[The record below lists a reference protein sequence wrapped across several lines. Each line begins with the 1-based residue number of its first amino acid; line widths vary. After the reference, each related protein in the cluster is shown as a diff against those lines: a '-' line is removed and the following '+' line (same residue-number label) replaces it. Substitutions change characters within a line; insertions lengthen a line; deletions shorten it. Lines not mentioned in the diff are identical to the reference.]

1 MKHVRSTLLLAALTA
16 LFSQQTL
23 AVDEVTPA
31 KKRPPAKEAKRPV
44 ASNPKSA
51 SQQLLDQSGQQVFQV
66 LVAEMALQLGD
77 TNLATKAYSD
87 LSLRTRDPRVL
98 ERTVEIAGYARRF
111 DIALEAAKLW
121 LDVEP
126 DSVRAQQMLTS
137 MLIMSNRM
145 DELAP
150 TLIRMLEM
158 DRAALGANLL
168 GLNRMFARNEDRVAV
183 FNLIEKVCRP
193 FFGVPEA
200 HYAVAIAASSAAM
213 HERAQAEAN
222 RALELRPEWEM
233 AALLQ
238 AQIAARTSTA
248 QAVAYLQAFVER
260 NPMAR
265 DVHLQLAR
273 ALVGEKRYDEARQ
286 HFNQLLQGFPD
297 NPDVVY
303 PVALL
308 ALQQNDLA
316 VAEAQF
322 NRLLTLDIPDKSI
335 AYYYLAQIA
344 EEKGKLDEALGLYAK
359 VESGDQMIQARMRSA
374 QILAGQGKL
383 DEARKLLSE
392 ASTGSEEQS
401 IQFAIAEAAL
411 LRKAKQPQ
419 AAFDLLDAR
428 LENLPDNAELLY
440 ETALLAE
447 RLDQLEIM
455 ERRLRRL
462 IELQPEHGQAYNAL
476 GYSFADRG
484 IRLPEAR
491 ELIDKAL
498 ALMPNDTFIL
508 DSLGWVQY
516 RQGDLAGALAT
527 LERAYGMRDDP
538 EIGAH
543 LGEVLWAIGRKDDA
557 QKLLRA
563 AQKKH
568 PDNEPLADAVKKFAD

>member
-23 AVDEVTPA
+23 AADEVTPA

-51 SQQLLDQSGQQVFQV
+51 SEQLIDQSGQQVFQV

-213 HERAQAEAN
+213 HERAQAEVN

-238 AQIAARTSTA
+238 AQIAARTSAA
-248 QAVAYLQAFVER
+248 QAIAYLQAFVDR

-265 DVHLQLAR
+265 DAHLQLAR

-286 HFNQLLQGFPD
+286 HFNQLLKGFPD

-316 VAEAQF
+316 VAETQF
-322 NRLLTLDIPDKSI
+322 NHLLTLDIPDKSI

-359 VESGDQMIQARMRSA
+359 VESGDQMVQARMRSA

>member
-1 MKHVRSTLLLAALTA
+1 MKYFRSTLLFAALAA
-16 LFSQQTL
+16 LFSQQAL
-23 AVDEVTPA
+23 AADEVTPA

-44 ASNPKSA
+44 TNNPKSA
-51 SQQLLDQSGQQVFQV
+51 SEQLLDQSGQQVFQV
-66 LVAEMALQLGD
+66 LVAEMALQYGD
-77 TNLATKAYSD
+77 TSLATKAYSD

-193 FFGVPEA
+193 FFGVAEA
-200 HYAVAIAASSAAM
+200 HYAVAIAANSAAM

-248 QAVAYLQAFVER
+248 QAITYLQAFVDR

-286 HFNQLLQGFPD
+286 HFNQLLKGFPN

-308 ALQQNDLA
+308 ALQQNDLV
-316 VAEAQF
+316 VAETQF
-322 NRLLTLDIPDKSI
+322 NRLLALDIPDKSI

-359 VESGDQMIQARMRSA
+359 VESGEQMVQARMRSA

-383 DEARKLLSE
+383 DEARELLSE

-428 LENLPDNAELLY
+428 LEQQPDNAELLY

-462 IELQPEHGQAYNAL
+462 IELQPGYAQAYNAL
-476 GYSFADRG
+476 GYSFAERG

-498 ALMPNDTFIL
+498 TLLPNDTFIL
-508 DSLGWVQY
+508 DSLGWVLY
-516 RQGDLAGALAT
+516 RQGDLSGALAT

-543 LGEVLWAIGRKDDA
+543 LGEVLWALGRKDDA

>member
-23 AVDEVTPA
+23 AADEVTPA

-51 SQQLLDQSGQQVFQV
+51 SEQLIDQSGQQVFQV

-316 VAEAQF
+316 VAETQF
-322 NRLLTLDIPDKSI
+322 NHLLTLDIPDKSI

>member
-1 MKHVRSTLLLAALTA
+1 MKHVRSTLLLAVLTV
-16 LFSQQTL
+16 FFGQQ
-23 AVDEVTPA
+23 AFAADDAAPP
-31 KKRPPAKEAKRPV
+31 KKRPVAKEAKRPAV
-44 ASNPKSA
+44 ANPKSA
-51 SQQLLDQSGQQVFQV
+51 SAQLLDQSGQAVFQV
-66 LVAEMALQLGD
+66 LVAEMALQRGD

-98 ERTVEIAGYARRF
+98 ERTVEIAGYARRY

-126 DSVRAQQMLTS
+126 GSVRAQQMLTG
-137 MLIMSNRM
+137 MLILSNRM

-150 TLIRMLEM
+150 TLVRMLEA
-158 DRAALGANLL
+158 DKEGLGANLL
-168 GLNRMFARNEDRVAV
+168 GLNRMFVRTEDRVAV

-193 FFGVPEA
+193 FFGVAEA
-200 HYAVAIAASSAAM
+200 HYAVAQAASSASM
-213 HERAQAEAN
+213 QERALAEAG
-222 RALELRPEWEM
+222 RALELRPDWEM

-238 AQIAARTSTA
+238 AQIAARTSSA
-248 QAVAYLQAFVER
+248 QAVAFLQAFVER

-265 DVHLQLAR
+265 DVKLQLAR

-286 HFNQLLQGFPD
+286 IFNQMLQGFPN

-322 NRLLTLDIPDKSI
+322 KHLLTLSIPDKSL

-344 EEKGKLDEALGLYAK
+344 EEKGKTDEAIDLYAK
-359 VESGDQMIQARMRSA
+359 VESGDQLVQARMRGA
-374 QILAGQGKL
+374 QLLAGQGKL

-392 ASTGSEEQS
+392 ANAVSAEQS
-401 IQFAIAEAAL
+401 LQLAIAEAAL

-419 AAFDLLDAR
+419 AAFDLLDAL
-428 LENLPDNAELLY
+428 LEKQPDNPELLY

-447 RLDQLEIM
+447 RLDQMEIM

-462 IELQPEHGQAYNAL
+462 IELQPENGQAYNAL

-484 IRLPEAR
+484 IQLTEAR
-491 ELIDKAL
+491 ELIEKAL

-508 DSLGWVQY
+508 DSLGWVLY
-516 RQGDLAGALAT
+516 RQGDLPGGLAA

-538 EIGAH
+538 EIAAH
-543 LGEVLWAIGRKDDA
+543 LGEVLWFMNRKDEA

>member
-1 MKHVRSTLLLAALTA
+1 MKYFRSTLLFAALAA
-16 LFSQQTL
+16 LFSQQAL
-23 AVDEVTPA
+23 AADEVTPA

-44 ASNPKSA
+44 TNNPKSA
-51 SQQLLDQSGQQVFQV
+51 SEQLLDQSGQQVFQV
-66 LVAEMALQLGD
+66 LVAEMALQYGD
-77 TNLATKAYSD
+77 TSLATKAYSD

-121 LDVEP
+121 LVVVG

-193 FFGVPEA
+193 FFGVAEA
-200 HYAVAIAASSAAM
+200 HYAVAIAANSAAM

-248 QAVAYLQAFVER
+248 QAITYLQAFVDR

-286 HFNQLLQGFPD
+286 HFNQLLKGFPN

-308 ALQQNDLA
+308 ALQQNDLV
-316 VAEAQF
+316 VAETQF
-322 NRLLTLDIPDKSI
+322 NRLLALDIPDKSI

-359 VESGDQMIQARMRSA
+359 VESGEQMVQARMRSA

-428 LENLPDNAELLY
+428 LEQQPDNAELLY

-462 IELQPEHGQAYNAL
+462 IELQPGYAQAYNAL
-476 GYSFADRG
+476 GYSFAERG

-498 ALMPNDTFIL
+498 TLLPNDTFIL
-508 DSLGWVQY
+508 DSLGWVLY
-516 RQGDLAGALAT
+516 RQGDLSGALAT

-543 LGEVLWAIGRKDDA
+543 LGEVLWALGRKDDA

>member
-23 AVDEVTPA
+23 AADEVTPA

-51 SQQLLDQSGQQVFQV
+51 SEQLIDQSGQQVFQV

-568 PDNEPLADAVKKFAD
+568 PDNEPLAEAVKKFAD

>member
-1 MKHVRSTLLLAALTA
+1 MKYIRSTLLLAVATA
-16 LFSQQTL
+16 LFGQQAL
-23 AVDEVTPA
+23 AADDA
-31 KKRPPAKEAKRPV
+31 AAARKRPVAKEAKRP
-44 ASNPKSA
+44 AIANPKSA
-51 SQQLLDQSGQQVFQV
+51 SEQLIDQEGQAIFQV
-66 LVAEMALQLGD
+66 LVAEMALQRGD
-77 TNLATKAYSD
+77 TGLATKAYSD

-126 DSVRAQQMLTS
+126 NSVRAQQMLTS
-137 MLIMSNRM
+137 MLILSNRM

-150 TLIRMLEM
+150 TLIRMLEA
-158 DRAALGANLL
+158 DKDALGANLL
-168 GLNRMFARNEDRVAV
+168 GLNRMFARNEDRIAV

-200 HYAVAIAASSAAM
+200 HYAVALAANAANM
-213 HERAQAEAN
+213 QERAQAEIN
-222 RALELRPEWEM
+222 RALELRPDWEM

-248 QAVAYLQAFVER
+248 QAVTYLQAFVER
-260 NPMAR
+260 NPMSR
-265 DVHLQLAR
+265 DVKLQLAR
-273 ALVGEKRYDEARQ
+273 ALVGEKRYEEARQ
-286 HFNQLLQGFPD
+286 LFNQMLKGFPD

-316 VAEAQF
+316 VAETQF
-322 NRLLTLDIPDKSI
+322 NHLLTLDIPDKSI

-344 EEKGKLDEALGLYAK
+344 EEKGKTDQALELYAK
-359 VESGDQMIQARMRSA
+359 VVSGEQMIQARVRGA
-374 QILAGQGKL
+374 QILAGQGKFE
-383 DEARKLLSE
+383 EARKLLHE
-392 ASTGSEEQS
+392 ANTGSEEQAN
-401 IQFAIAEAAL
+401 QLAIAEAAL
-411 LRKAKQPQ
+411 LRKANQPQ
-419 AAFDLLDAR
+419 AAFDLLDGQLAKQ
-428 LENLPDNAELLY
+428 PDNPELLY

-447 RLDQLEIM
+447 RLEQLEIM

-462 IELQPEHGQAYNAL
+462 IELQPDSAQAYNAL

-484 IRLPEAR
+484 IRLAEAR

-498 ALMPNDTFIL
+498 AITPNDTFIL
-508 DSLGWVQY
+508 DSLGWVLY
-516 RQGDLAGALAT
+516 RQGDLTGALAA

-538 EIGAH
+538 EIAAH
-543 LGEVLWAIGRKDDA
+543 LGEVLWVVGRKDDA

-568 PDNEPLADAVKKFAD
+568 PDNEPLAEAVKKFAN

>member
-16 LFSQQTL
+16 VFSQQTL
-23 AVDEVTPA
+23 AADEVTPA

-51 SQQLLDQSGQQVFQV
+51 SEQLIDQSGQQVFQV

-213 HERAQAEAN
+213 HERAQAEVN

-238 AQIAARTSTA
+238 AQIAARTSAA
-248 QAVAYLQAFVER
+248 QAIAYLQAFVDR

-265 DVHLQLAR
+265 DAHLQLAR

-286 HFNQLLQGFPD
+286 HFNQLLKGFPD

-316 VAEAQF
+316 VAETQF
-322 NRLLTLDIPDKSI
+322 NHLLTLDIPDKSI

-359 VESGDQMIQARMRSA
+359 VESGDQMVQARMRSA

-383 DEARKLLSE
+383 DDARKLLSE

>member
-1 MKHVRSTLLLAALTA
+1 MKHVRSTLLLAVLTV
-16 LFSQQTL
+16 FFGQQ
-23 AVDEVTPA
+23 AFDADDAAPP
-31 KKRPPAKEAKRPV
+31 KKRPVAKEAKRPAV
-44 ASNPKSA
+44 ANPKSA
-51 SQQLLDQSGQQVFQV
+51 SAQLLDQSGQAVFQV
-66 LVAEMALQLGD
+66 LVAEMALQRGD

-98 ERTVEIAGYARRF
+98 ERTVEIAGYARRY

-126 DSVRAQQMLTS
+126 GSVRAQQMLTG
-137 MLIMSNRM
+137 MLILSNRM

-150 TLIRMLEM
+150 TLVRMLEA
-158 DRAALGANLL
+158 DKEGLGANLL
-168 GLNRMFARNEDRVAV
+168 GLNRMFVRTEDRVAV

-193 FFGVPEA
+193 FFGVAEA
-200 HYAVAIAASSAAM
+200 HYAVAQAASSASM
-213 HERAQAEAN
+213 QERALAEAG
-222 RALELRPEWEM
+222 RALELRPDWEM

-248 QAVAYLQAFVER
+248 QAVAFLQAFVER

-265 DVHLQLAR
+265 DVKLQLAR

-286 HFNQLLQGFPD
+286 IFNQMLQGFPD

-322 NRLLTLDIPDKSI
+322 KHLLTLSIPDKSL

-344 EEKGKLDEALGLYAK
+344 EERGKTDEALDFYAK
-359 VESGDQMIQARMRSA
+359 VESGDQLVQARMRGA
-374 QILAGQGKL
+374 QLLAGQGKL
-383 DEARKLLSE
+383 DKARKLLSE
-392 ASTGSEEQS
+392 ANAVSAEQS
-401 IQFAIAEAAL
+401 LQLAIAEAAL
-411 LRKAKQPQ
+411 LRKANQPQ
-419 AAFDLLDAR
+419 AALDLLDAL
-428 LENLPDNAELLY
+428 LEKQPDNPELLY

-447 RLDQLEIM
+447 RLDQMEIM

-462 IELQPEHGQAYNAL
+462 IELQPENGQAYNAL

-484 IRLPEAR
+484 IQLTEAR
-491 ELIDKAL
+491 ELIEKAQ

-508 DSLGWVQY
+508 DSLGWVLY
-516 RQGDLAGALAT
+516 RQGDLPGGLAA

-538 EIGAH
+538 EIAAH
-543 LGEVLWAIGRKDDA
+543 LGEVLWSMNRKDEA

>member
-16 LFSQQTL
+16 VFSQQTL
-23 AVDEVTPA
+23 AADEVTPA

-51 SQQLLDQSGQQVFQV
+51 SEQLIDQSGQQVFQV

-213 HERAQAEAN
+213 HERAQAEVN

-238 AQIAARTSTA
+238 AQIAARTSAA
-248 QAVAYLQAFVER
+248 QAIAYLQAFVDR

-265 DVHLQLAR
+265 DAHLQLAR

-286 HFNQLLQGFPD
+286 HFNQLLKGFPD

-316 VAEAQF
+316 VAETQF
-322 NRLLTLDIPDKSI
+322 NHLLTLDIPDKSI

-359 VESGDQMIQARMRSA
+359 VESGDQMVQARVRSA

-383 DEARKLLSE
+383 DDARKLLSE
-392 ASTGSEEQS
+392 ASTGSEGQS

-428 LENLPDNAELLY
+428 LETQPDNAELLY

-455 ERRLRRL
+455 ERRLRRV

>member
-1 MKHVRSTLLLAALTA
+1 MKHVRSTLLLAVLTV
-16 LFSQQTL
+16 FFGQQ
-23 AVDEVTPA
+23 AFAADDAAPP
-31 KKRPPAKEAKRPV
+31 KKRPVAKEAKRPAV
-44 ASNPKSA
+44 ANPKSA
-51 SQQLLDQSGQQVFQV
+51 SAQLLDQSGQAVFQV
-66 LVAEMALQLGD
+66 LVAEMALQRGD

-98 ERTVEIAGYARRF
+98 ERTVEIAGYARRY

-126 DSVRAQQMLTS
+126 GSVRAQQMLTG
-137 MLIMSNRM
+137 MLILSNRM

-150 TLIRMLEM
+150 TLVRMLEA
-158 DRAALGANLL
+158 DKEGLGANLL
-168 GLNRMFARNEDRVAV
+168 GLNRMFVRTEDRVAV

-193 FFGVPEA
+193 FFGVAEA
-200 HYAVAIAASSAAM
+200 HYAVAQAASSASM
-213 HERAQAEAN
+213 QERALAEAG
-222 RALELRPEWEM
+222 RALELRPDWEM

-238 AQIAARTSTA
+238 AQIAARTSSA
-248 QAVAYLQAFVER
+248 QAVAFLQAFVER

-265 DVHLQLAR
+265 DVKLQLAR

-286 HFNQLLQGFPD
+286 IFNQMLQGFPD

-322 NRLLTLDIPDKSI
+322 KHLLTLSIPDKSL

-344 EEKGKLDEALGLYAK
+344 EEKGKTDEAIDLYAK
-359 VESGDQMIQARMRSA
+359 VESGDQLVQARMRGT
-374 QILAGQGKL
+374 QLLAGQGKL

-392 ASTGSEEQS
+392 ANAVSAEQS
-401 IQFAIAEAAL
+401 LQLAIAEAAL

-419 AAFDLLDAR
+419 AAFDLLDAL
-428 LENLPDNAELLY
+428 LEKQPDNPELLY

-447 RLDQLEIM
+447 RLDQMEIM

-462 IELQPEHGQAYNAL
+462 IELQPENGQAYNAL

-484 IRLPEAR
+484 IQLTEAR
-491 ELIDKAL
+491 ELIEKAQ

-508 DSLGWVQY
+508 DSLGWVLY
-516 RQGDLAGALAT
+516 RQGDLPGGLAA

-538 EIGAH
+538 EIAAH
-543 LGEVLWAIGRKDDA
+543 LGEVLWSMNRKDEA

>member
-1 MKHVRSTLLLAALTA
+1 MKHIRSTLLLAVLTA
-16 LFSQQTL
+16 FFSQQAFAADD
-23 AVDEVTPA
+23 AVPA
-31 KKRPPAKEAKRPV
+31 KKRPVAKEAKRPAV
-44 ASNPKSA
+44 ANPKSA
-51 SQQLLDQSGQQVFQV
+51 SEQLLDQTGQAVFQV
-66 LVAEMALQLGD
+66 LVAEMALQRGD

-98 ERTVEIAGYARRF
+98 ERTVEIAGYARRY

-126 DSVRAQQMLTS
+126 GSVRAQQMLTG
-137 MLIMSNRM
+137 MLILSNRM

-150 TLIRMLEM
+150 TLVRMLEA
-158 DRAALGANLL
+158 DKEGLGANLL

-193 FFGVPEA
+193 FFGVAEA
-200 HYAVAIAASSAAM
+200 HYAVAQAASSASM
-213 HERAQAEAN
+213 QERGLAEVS
-222 RALELRPEWEM
+222 RALELRPDWEM

-238 AQIAARTSTA
+238 AQIAARTSTT

-265 DVHLQLAR
+265 DVKLQLAR
-273 ALVGEKRYDEARQ
+273 ALVGEKRYEEARQ
-286 HFNQLLQGFPD
+286 LFNQLLQGFPD

-322 NRLLTLDIPDKSI
+322 KHLLTLSIPDKSI
-335 AYYYLAQIA
+335 VYYYLAQIA
-344 EEKGKLDEALGLYAK
+344 EEKRNADEAIEFYAK
-359 VESGDQMIQARMRSA
+359 VESGEQMVQARVRSA

-383 DEARKLLSE
+383 EQARKLLSDTNTDSAEQAVQLAVAE
-392 ASTGSEEQS
+392 AS
-401 IQFAIAEAAL
+401 L

-419 AAFDLLDAR
+419 AAFDLLDAL
-428 LENLPDNAELLY
+428 LEKQPDNPELLY

-447 RLDQLEIM
+447 RLNQMEIM

-462 IELQPEHGQAYNAL
+462 IELQPENAQAHNAL
-476 GYSFADRG
+476 GYSLADRG
-484 IRLPEAR
+484 IRLTEAR
-491 ELIDKAL
+491 ELIEKAL
-498 ALMPNDTFIL
+498 ALLPNDTFIL
-508 DSLGWVQY
+508 DSLGWVLY
-516 RQGDLAGALAT
+516 RQGDLSGGLAA
-527 LERAYGMRDDP
+527 LERAYAMRDDP
-538 EIGAH
+538 EIAAH
-543 LGEVLWAIGRKDDA
+543 LGEVLWSIDRKDDA
-557 QKLLRA
+557 RKLLRA

-568 PDNEPLADAVKKFAD
+568 PDNEPLADAVKKYAD

>member
-16 LFSQQTL
+16 VFSQQTL
-23 AVDEVTPA
+23 AADEVTPA

-51 SQQLLDQSGQQVFQV
+51 SEQLIDQSGQQVFQV

-213 HERAQAEAN
+213 HERAQAEVN

-238 AQIAARTSTA
+238 AQIAARTSAA
-248 QAVAYLQAFVER
+248 QAIAYLQAFVDR

-265 DVHLQLAR
+265 DAHLQLAR

-286 HFNQLLQGFPD
+286 HFNQLLKGFPD

-316 VAEAQF
+316 VAETQF
-322 NRLLTLDIPDKSI
+322 NHLLTLDIPDKSI

-359 VESGDQMIQARMRSA
+359 VGSGDQMVQARMRSA

>member
-1 MKHVRSTLLLAALTA
+1 MKHVRSTLLLAVLTV
-16 LFSQQTL
+16 FFGQQ
-23 AVDEVTPA
+23 AFAADDAAPP
-31 KKRPPAKEAKRPV
+31 KKRPVAKEAKRPTV
-44 ASNPKSA
+44 ANPKSA
-51 SQQLLDQSGQQVFQV
+51 SAQLLDQSGQAVFQV
-66 LVAEMALQLGD
+66 LVAEMALQRGD

-98 ERTVEIAGYARRF
+98 ERTVEIAGYARRY

-126 DSVRAQQMLTS
+126 GSVRAQQMLTG
-137 MLIMSNRM
+137 MLILSNRM

-150 TLIRMLEM
+150 TLVRMLEA
-158 DRAALGANLL
+158 DKEGLGANLL
-168 GLNRMFARNEDRVAV
+168 GLNRMFVRTEDRVAV

-193 FFGVPEA
+193 FFGVAEA
-200 HYAVAIAASSAAM
+200 HYAVAQAASSASM
-213 HERAQAEAN
+213 QERALAEAG
-222 RALELRPEWEM
+222 RALELRPDWEM

-248 QAVAYLQAFVER
+248 QAVAFLQAFVER

-265 DVHLQLAR
+265 DVKLQLAR

-286 HFNQLLQGFPD
+286 IFNQMLQGFPD

-322 NRLLTLDIPDKSI
+322 KHLLTLSIPDKSL

-344 EEKGKLDEALGLYAK
+344 EENGKTDEALDFYAK
-359 VESGDQMIQARMRSA
+359 VESGDQLVQARMRGA
-374 QILAGQGKL
+374 QLLAGQGKL

-392 ASTGSEEQS
+392 ANAVSAEQS
-401 IQFAIAEAAL
+401 LQLAIAEAAL
-411 LRKAKQPQ
+411 LRKANQPQ
-419 AAFDLLDAR
+419 AAFDLLDAL
-428 LENLPDNAELLY
+428 LEKQPDNPELLY

-447 RLDQLEIM
+447 RLDQMEIM

-462 IELQPEHGQAYNAL
+462 IELQPENGQAYNAL

-484 IRLPEAR
+484 IQLTEAR
-491 ELIDKAL
+491 ELIEKAL

-508 DSLGWVQY
+508 DSLGWVLY
-516 RQGDLAGALAT
+516 RQGDLPGGLAA

-538 EIGAH
+538 EIAAH
-543 LGEVLWAIGRKDDA
+543 LGEVLWSMNRKDEA

>member
-1 MKHVRSTLLLAALTA
+1 MKHFRSTLLLAALTA
-16 LFSQQTL
+16 LFSQQVL
-23 AVDEVTPA
+23 AADDAVPA
-31 KKRPPAKEAKRPV
+31 RKRPAAKEAKRPV

-51 SQQLLDQSGQQVFQV
+51 SEQLIDQSGQQVFQV
-66 LVAEMALQLGD
+66 LVAEMALQRGD
-77 TNLATKAYSD
+77 TSLATKAYSD

-126 DSVRAQQMLTS
+126 GSVRAQQMLTS
-137 MLIMSNRM
+137 MLILSNRM

-158 DRAALGANLL
+158 DKTALGANLL

-183 FNLIEKVCRP
+183 FNLVEKVCRP
-193 FFGVPEA
+193 FSDVAEA
-200 HYAVAIAASSAAM
+200 HYALAVAANSAAM

-222 RALELRPEWEM
+222 RALELRPDWEM

-238 AQIAARTSTA
+238 AQFAARTSTA
-248 QAVAYLQAFVER
+248 QAVAYLQAFAER

-265 DVHLQLAR
+265 DVRLQLAR

-286 HFNQLLQGFPD
+286 LFNQLLQGFPD

-344 EEKGKLDEALGLYAK
+344 EEKGKLDQALELYAK
-359 VESGDQMIQARMRSA
+359 VERGDQLVQARTRSA
-374 QILAGQGKL
+374 HILAGQGKL
-383 DEARKLLSE
+383 DEARKILHE
-392 ASTGSEEQS
+392 NIDSEEQS
-401 IQFAIAEAAL
+401 IQLTIAEAAL
-411 LRKAKQPQ
+411 LRKVKQPQ
-419 AAFDLLDAR
+419 AAFDLLDAL
-428 LENLPDNAELLY
+428 LEKQPDSTELLY

-447 RLDQLEIM
+447 RIDRLEIM

-462 IELQPEHGQAYNAL
+462 IELQPDYAQAYNAL
-476 GYSFADRG
+476 GYSFAERG

-498 ALMPNDTFIL
+498 TLLPNDTFIL

-516 RQGDLAGALAT
+516 RQGDLPGALAT

-538 EIGAH
+538 EISAH

>member
-23 AVDEVTPA
+23 AADEVTPA

-51 SQQLLDQSGQQVFQV
+51 SEQLIDQSGQQVFQV

-286 HFNQLLQGFPD
+286 HFNQLLKGFPD

-316 VAEAQF
+316 VAETQF
-322 NRLLTLDIPDKSI
+322 NHLLTLDIPDKSI

>member
-23 AVDEVTPA
+23 AADEVTPA

-51 SQQLLDQSGQQVFQV
+51 SEQLIDQSGQQVFQV

-213 HERAQAEAN
+213 HERAQAEVN

-238 AQIAARTSTA
+238 AQIAARTSAA
-248 QAVAYLQAFVER
+248 QAIAYLQAFVDR

-265 DVHLQLAR
+265 DAHLQLAR

-286 HFNQLLQGFPD
+286 HFNQLLKGFPD

-316 VAEAQF
+316 VAETQF
-322 NRLLTLDIPDKSI
+322 NHLLTLDIPDKSI

-359 VESGDQMIQARMRSA
+359 VESGDQMVQARMRSA

-428 LENLPDNAELLY
+428 LETQPDNAELLY

-455 ERRLRRL
+455 ERRLRRV

>member
-1 MKHVRSTLLLAALTA
+1 MKHVRSTLLLAVLTA
-16 LFSQQTL
+16 FFSQQLL
-23 AVDEVTPA
+23 AADGVAPSR
-31 KKRPPAKEAKRPV
+31 KKPVAKEARRPAV
-44 ASNPKSA
+44 ANPKSA
-51 SQQLLDQSGQQVFQV
+51 SEQLIDREGQAVFQV
-66 LVAEMALQLGD
+66 LVAELALQRGD
-77 TNLATKAYSD
+77 TDLATKAYSD

-137 MLIMSNRM
+137 MLILSNRM

-150 TLIRMLEM
+150 SLIRMLET
-158 DRAALGANLL
+158 DKEALGANLL

-200 HYAVAIAASSAAM
+200 HYAVALAASSAAM
-213 HERAQAEAN
+213 QERAQAEAN

-248 QAVAYLQAFVER
+248 QAIAYLQAFVER
-260 NPMAR
+260 NPMSR
-265 DVHLQLAR
+265 DVKLQLAR

-286 HFNQLLQGFPD
+286 LFNQLLQGFPD

-316 VAEAQF
+316 VAETQF
-322 NRLLTLDIPDKSI
+322 NHLLTLNIPDKSI

-344 EEKGKLDEALGLYAK
+344 EEKGKPDQALELYAK
-359 VESGDQMIQARMRSA
+359 VGSGDQMIQARVRGA

-392 ASTGSEEQS
+392 ASTGSDEQAT
-401 IQFAIAEAAL
+401 QLAIAEAAL

-419 AAFDLLDAR
+419 AAFDLLDAL
-428 LENLPDNAELLY
+428 LEKQPDNTDLLY

-447 RLDQLEIM
+447 RLDRLEIM

-462 IELQPEHGQAYNAL
+462 IELQPEHAQAYNAL

-498 ALMPNDTFIL
+498 TLTPNDTFIL
-508 DSLGWVQY
+508 DSLGWVLY
-516 RQGDLAGALAT
+516 RQGDLPGALAA
-527 LERAYGMRDDP
+527 LERAHGMRDDP
-538 EIGAH
+538 EIAAH
-543 LGEVLWAIGRKDDA
+543 LGEVLWTAGRKDDA

-563 AQKKH
+563 AQKKY
-568 PDNEPLADAVKKFAD
+568 PDNEPLADAVKKFAN

>member
-16 LFSQQTL
+16 VFSQQTL
-23 AVDEVTPA
+23 AADEVTPA
-31 KKRPPAKEAKRPV
+31 KKRPPAKEARRPV

-51 SQQLLDQSGQQVFQV
+51 SEQLIDQSGQQVFQV

-213 HERAQAEAN
+213 HERAQAEVN

-238 AQIAARTSTA
+238 AQIAARTSAA
-248 QAVAYLQAFVER
+248 QAIAYLQAFVDR

-265 DVHLQLAR
+265 DAHLQLAR

-286 HFNQLLQGFPD
+286 HFNQLLKGFPD

-316 VAEAQF
+316 VAETQF
-322 NRLLTLDIPDKSI
+322 NHLLTLDIPDKSI

-383 DEARKLLSE
+383 DDARKLLSE
-392 ASTGSEEQS
+392 ASTGSEGQS

-428 LENLPDNAELLY
+428 LETQPDNAELLY

>member
-1 MKHVRSTLLLAALTA
+1 MKYFRSTFLFAALAA
-16 LFSQQTL
+16 LFSQQAL
-23 AVDEVTPA
+23 AADEVTPA

-44 ASNPKSA
+44 TNNPKSA
-51 SQQLLDQSGQQVFQV
+51 SEQLLDQSGQQVFQV
-66 LVAEMALQLGD
+66 LVAEMALQYGD
-77 TNLATKAYSD
+77 TSLATKAYSD

-158 DRAALGANLL
+158 DRAALGVNLL

-193 FFGVPEA
+193 FFGVAEA
-200 HYAVAIAASSAAM
+200 HYAVAIAANSAAM

-248 QAVAYLQAFVER
+248 QAITYLQAFVDR

-286 HFNQLLQGFPD
+286 HFNQLLKGFPN

-308 ALQQNDLA
+308 ALQQNDLV
-316 VAEAQF
+316 VAETQF
-322 NRLLTLDIPDKSI
+322 NRLLALDIPDKSI

-359 VESGDQMIQARMRSA
+359 VESGEQMVQARMRSA

-428 LENLPDNAELLY
+428 LEQQPDNAELLY

-543 LGEVLWAIGRKDDA
+543 LGEVLWALGRKDDA

>member
-1 MKHVRSTLLLAALTA
+1 MKYFRSTFLFAALAA
-16 LFSQQTL
+16 LFSQQAL
-23 AVDEVTPA
+23 AADEVTPA

-51 SQQLLDQSGQQVFQV
+51 SEQLIDQSGQQVFQV

-158 DRAALGANLL
+158 DRAALGVNLL

-193 FFGVPEA
+193 FFGVAEA
-200 HYAVAIAASSAAM
+200 HYAVAIAANSAAM

-248 QAVAYLQAFVER
+248 QAITYLQAFVDR

-286 HFNQLLQGFPD
+286 HFNQLLKGFPN

-308 ALQQNDLA
+308 ALQQNDLV
-316 VAEAQF
+316 VAETQF
-322 NRLLTLDIPDKSI
+322 NRLLALDIPDKSI

-359 VESGDQMIQARMRSA
+359 VESGEQMVQARMRSA

-428 LENLPDNAELLY
+428 LEQQPDNAELLY

-462 IELQPEHGQAYNAL
+462 IELQPGYAQAYNAL
-476 GYSFADRG
+476 GYSFAERG

-498 ALMPNDTFIL
+498 TLLPNDTFIL
-508 DSLGWVQY
+508 DSLGWVLY
-516 RQGDLAGALAT
+516 RQGDLSGALAT

-543 LGEVLWAIGRKDDA
+543 LGEVLWALGRKDDA

>member
-23 AVDEVTPA
+23 AADEVTPA

-51 SQQLLDQSGQQVFQV
+51 SEQLIDQSGQQVFQV

-286 HFNQLLQGFPD
+286 HFNQLLKGFPD

-316 VAEAQF
+316 VAETQF

>member
-1 MKHVRSTLLLAALTA
+1 MKYFRSTFLFAALAA
-16 LFSQQTL
+16 LFSQQAL
-23 AVDEVTPA
+23 AADEVTPA

-44 ASNPKSA
+44 TNNPKSA
-51 SQQLLDQSGQQVFQV
+51 SEQLLDQSGQQVFQV
-66 LVAEMALQLGD
+66 LVAEMALQYGD
-77 TNLATKAYSD
+77 TSLATKAYSD

-193 FFGVPEA
+193 FFGVAEA
-200 HYAVAIAASSAAM
+200 HYAVAIAANSAAM

-248 QAVAYLQAFVER
+248 QAITYLQAFVDR

-286 HFNQLLQGFPD
+286 HFNQLLKGFPN

-308 ALQQNDLA
+308 ALQQNDLV
-316 VAEAQF
+316 VAETQF
-322 NRLLTLDIPDKSI
+322 NRLLALDIPDKSI

-359 VESGDQMIQARMRSA
+359 VESGDQMVQARMRSA

-428 LENLPDNAELLY
+428 LEQQPDNAELLY

-462 IELQPEHGQAYNAL
+462 IELQPGYAQAYNAL
-476 GYSFADRG
+476 GYSFAERG

-498 ALMPNDTFIL
+498 TLLPNDTFIL
-508 DSLGWVQY
+508 DSLGWVLY
-516 RQGDLAGALAT
+516 RQGDLSGALAT

-543 LGEVLWAIGRKDDA
+543 LGEVLWALGRKDDA

>member
-1 MKHVRSTLLLAALTA
+1 MKYFRSTLLFAALAA
-16 LFSQQTL
+16 LFSQQAL
-23 AVDEVTPA
+23 AADEVTPA

-44 ASNPKSA
+44 TNNPKSA
-51 SQQLLDQSGQQVFQV
+51 SEQLLDQSGQQVFQV
-66 LVAEMALQLGD
+66 LVAEMALQYGD
-77 TNLATKAYSD
+77 TSLATKAYSD

-158 DRAALGANLL
+158 DRAALGVNLL

-193 FFGVPEA
+193 FFGVAEA
-200 HYAVAIAASSAAM
+200 HYAVAIAANSAAM

-248 QAVAYLQAFVER
+248 QAITYLQAFVDR

-286 HFNQLLQGFPD
+286 HFNQLLKGFPN

-308 ALQQNDLA
+308 ALQQNDLV
-316 VAEAQF
+316 VAETQF
-322 NRLLTLDIPDKSI
+322 NRLLALDIPDKSI

-359 VESGDQMIQARMRSA
+359 VESGEQMVQARMRSA

-428 LENLPDNAELLY
+428 LEQQPDNAELLY

-462 IELQPEHGQAYNAL
+462 IELQPGYAQAYNAL
-476 GYSFADRG
+476 GYSFAERG

-498 ALMPNDTFIL
+498 TLLPNDTFIL
-508 DSLGWVQY
+508 DSLGWVLY
-516 RQGDLAGALAT
+516 RQGDLSGALAT

-543 LGEVLWAIGRKDDA
+543 LGEVLWALGRKDDA

>member
-1 MKHVRSTLLLAALTA
+1 MKYFRSTLLFAALAA
-16 LFSQQTL
+16 LFSQQAL
-23 AVDEVTPA
+23 AADEVTPA

-44 ASNPKSA
+44 TNNPKSA
-51 SQQLLDQSGQQVFQV
+51 SEQLLDQSGQQVFQV
-66 LVAEMALQLGD
+66 LVAEMALQYGD
-77 TNLATKAYSD
+77 TSLATKAYSD

-193 FFGVPEA
+193 FFGVAEA
-200 HYAVAIAASSAAM
+200 HYAVAIAANSAAM

-248 QAVAYLQAFVER
+248 QAITYLQAFVDR

-286 HFNQLLQGFPD
+286 HFNQLLKGFPN

-308 ALQQNDLA
+308 ALQQNDLV
-316 VAEAQF
+316 VAETQF
-322 NRLLTLDIPDKSI
+322 NRLLALDIPDKSI

-359 VESGDQMIQARMRSA
+359 VESGEQMVQARMRSA

-428 LENLPDNAELLY
+428 LEQQPDNAELLY

-462 IELQPEHGQAYNAL
+462 IELQPGYAQAYNAL
-476 GYSFADRG
+476 GYSFAERG

-498 ALMPNDTFIL
+498 TLLPNDTFIL
-508 DSLGWVQY
+508 DSLGWVLY
-516 RQGDLAGALAT
+516 RQGDLSGALAT

-543 LGEVLWAIGRKDDA
+543 LGEVLWALGRKDDA

>member
-1 MKHVRSTLLLAALTA
+1 MKHIRSTLLLAVLTTF
-16 LFSQQTL
+16 FSQQAT
-23 AVDEVTPA
+23 AADNA
-31 KKRPPAKEAKRPV
+31 APPKKRPV
-44 ASNPKSA
+44 AKEVKRPAVADPKSA
-51 SQQLLDQSGQQVFQV
+51 SAQLLDQTGQAVFQV
-66 LVAEMALQLGD
+66 LVAEMALQRGD

-98 ERTVEIAGYARRF
+98 ERTVEIAGYARRY

-126 DSVRAQQMLTS
+126 GSVRAQQMLTG
-137 MLIMSNRM
+137 MLILSNRM

-150 TLIRMLEM
+150 TLVRMLEA
-158 DRAALGANLL
+158 DKEGLGANLL
-168 GLNRMFARNEDRVAV
+168 GLNRMFVRNEDRVAV

-193 FFGVPEA
+193 FFGVAEA
-200 HYAVAIAASSAAM
+200 HYAVAQAASSASM
-213 HERAQAEAN
+213 QERALAEAG
-222 RALELRPEWEM
+222 RALELRPDWEM

-248 QAVAYLQAFVER
+248 QAIAYLQAFVER

-265 DVHLQLAR
+265 DVKLQLAR

-286 HFNQLLQGFPD
+286 LFNQLLQGFPD

-322 NRLLTLDIPDKSI
+322 KHLLTLSIPDKSI

-344 EEKGKLDEALGLYAK
+344 EEKGKTDEALDLYSK
-359 VESGDQMIQARMRSA
+359 VVSGEQLVLARMRSA

-392 ASTGSEEQS
+392 AKVDSVEQS
-401 IQFAIAEAAL
+401 LQLAVAEASL

-419 AAFDLLDAR
+419 AAFDLLDAL
-428 LENLPDNAELLY
+428 LEKQPDNPELLY

-447 RLDQLEIM
+447 RLDQMEIM

-462 IELQPEHGQAYNAL
+462 IELQPDNAQAHNAL

-484 IRLPEAR
+484 IRLTEAR
-491 ELIDKAL
+491 ELIEKAL
-498 ALMPNDTFIL
+498 TLLPNDTFIL
-508 DSLGWVQY
+508 DSLGWVLY
-516 RQGDLAGALAT
+516 RQGDLPGGLAA
-527 LERAYGMRDDP
+527 LERAYATRDDP
-538 EIGAH
+538 EIAAH
-543 LGEVLWAIGRKDDA
+543 LGEVLWSMERKDEA
-557 QKLLRA
+557 RKLLRA

>member
-23 AVDEVTPA
+23 AADEVTPA

-51 SQQLLDQSGQQVFQV
+51 SEQLIDQSGQQVFQV

-213 HERAQAEAN
+213 HERAQAEVN

-238 AQIAARTSTA
+238 AQIAARTSAA
-248 QAVAYLQAFVER
+248 QAIAYLQAFVDR

-265 DVHLQLAR
+265 DAHLQLAR

-286 HFNQLLQGFPD
+286 HFNQLLKGFPD

-316 VAEAQF
+316 VAETQF
-322 NRLLTLDIPDKSI
+322 NHLLTLDIPDKSI

-359 VESGDQMIQARMRSA
+359 VESGDQMVQARMRSA

-428 LENLPDNAELLY
+428 LETQPDNAELLY

>member
-1 MKHVRSTLLLAALTA
+1 MKHVRSTLLLAVLTV
-16 LFSQQTL
+16 FFGQQ
-23 AVDEVTPA
+23 AFAADDAAPP
-31 KKRPPAKEAKRPV
+31 KKRPVAKEAKRPAV
-44 ASNPKSA
+44 ANPKSA
-51 SQQLLDQSGQQVFQV
+51 SAQLLDQSGQAVFQV
-66 LVAEMALQLGD
+66 LVAEMALQRGD

-98 ERTVEIAGYARRF
+98 ERTVEIAGYARRY

-126 DSVRAQQMLTS
+126 GSVRAQQMLTG
-137 MLIMSNRM
+137 MLILSNRM

-150 TLIRMLEM
+150 TLVRMLEA
-158 DRAALGANLL
+158 DKEGLGANLL
-168 GLNRMFARNEDRVAV
+168 GLNRMFVRTEDRVAV

-193 FFGVPEA
+193 FFGVAEA
-200 HYAVAIAASSAAM
+200 HYAVAQAASSASM
-213 HERAQAEAN
+213 QERALAEAG
-222 RALELRPEWEM
+222 RALELRPDWEM

-238 AQIAARTSTA
+238 AQIAARTSSA
-248 QAVAYLQAFVER
+248 QAVTFLQAFVER

-265 DVHLQLAR
+265 DVKLQLAR

-286 HFNQLLQGFPD
+286 IFNQMLQGFPD

-322 NRLLTLDIPDKSI
+322 KHLLTLSIPDKSL

-344 EEKGKLDEALGLYAK
+344 EEKGKTDEAIDLYAK
-359 VESGDQMIQARMRSA
+359 VESGDQLVQARMRGA
-374 QILAGQGKL
+374 QLLAGQGKL

-392 ASTGSEEQS
+392 ANAVSAEQS
-401 IQFAIAEAAL
+401 LQLAIAEAAL

-419 AAFDLLDAR
+419 AAFDLLDAL
-428 LENLPDNAELLY
+428 LEKQPDNPELLY

-447 RLDQLEIM
+447 RLDQMEIM

-462 IELQPEHGQAYNAL
+462 IELQPENGQAYNAL

-484 IRLPEAR
+484 IQLTEAR
-491 ELIDKAL
+491 ELIEKAL

-508 DSLGWVQY
+508 DSLGWVLY
-516 RQGDLAGALAT
+516 RQGDLPGGLAA

-538 EIGAH
+538 EIAAH
-543 LGEVLWAIGRKDDA
+543 LGEVLWSMNRKDEA

>member
-1 MKHVRSTLLLAALTA
+1 MKYFRSTFLFAALAA
-16 LFSQQTL
+16 LFSQQAL
-23 AVDEVTPA
+23 AADEVTPA

-44 ASNPKSA
+44 TNNPKSA
-51 SQQLLDQSGQQVFQV
+51 SEQLLDQSGQQVFQV
-66 LVAEMALQLGD
+66 LVAEMALQYGD
-77 TNLATKAYSD
+77 TSLATKAYSD

-158 DRAALGANLL
+158 DRAALGVNLL

-193 FFGVPEA
+193 FFGVAEA
-200 HYAVAIAASSAAM
+200 HYAVAIAANSAAM

-248 QAVAYLQAFVER
+248 QAITYLQAFVDR

-286 HFNQLLQGFPD
+286 HFNQLLKGFPN

-308 ALQQNDLA
+308 ALQQNDLV
-316 VAEAQF
+316 VAETQF
-322 NRLLTLDIPDKSI
+322 NRLLALDIPDKSI

-359 VESGDQMIQARMRSA
+359 VESGDQMVQARMRSA

-428 LENLPDNAELLY
+428 LEQQPDNAELLY

-455 ERRLRRL
+455 ERRLRRM
-462 IELQPEHGQAYNAL
+462 IELQPGYAQAYNAL
-476 GYSFADRG
+476 GYSFSPGG
-484 IRLPEAR
+484 IRLPEAP
-491 ELIDKAL
+491 ELVGKGL
-498 ALMPNDTFIL
+498 TLLPNDTFIL
-508 DSLGWVQY
+508 DSLGWVLY
-516 RQGDLAGALAT
+516 RQGDLSGALAT

-543 LGEVLWAIGRKDDA
+543 LGEVLWALGRKDDA

>member
-23 AVDEVTPA
+23 AADEVTPA

-51 SQQLLDQSGQQVFQV
+51 SEQLIDQSGQQVFQV

-213 HERAQAEAN
+213 HERAQAEVS

-238 AQIAARTSTA
+238 AQIAARTSAA
-248 QAVAYLQAFVER
+248 QAIAYLQAFVDR

-265 DVHLQLAR
+265 DAHLQLAR

-286 HFNQLLQGFPD
+286 HFNQLLKGFPD

-316 VAEAQF
+316 VAETQF
-322 NRLLTLDIPDKSI
+322 NHLLTLDIPDKSI

-359 VESGDQMIQARMRSA
+359 VGSGDQMVQARMRSA

-428 LENLPDNAELLY
+428 LETQPDNAELLY

-455 ERRLRRL
+455 ERRLRRV

>member
-1 MKHVRSTLLLAALTA
+1 
-16 LFSQQTL
+16 
-23 AVDEVTPA
+23 
-31 KKRPPAKEAKRPV
+31 
-44 ASNPKSA
+44 
-51 SQQLLDQSGQQVFQV
+51 
-66 LVAEMALQLGD
+66 
-77 TNLATKAYSD
+77 
-87 LSLRTRDPRVL
+87 
-98 ERTVEIAGYARRF
+98 
-111 DIALEAAKLW
+111 
-121 LDVEP
+121 
-126 DSVRAQQMLTS
+126 
-137 MLIMSNRM
+137 
-145 DELAP
+145 
-150 TLIRMLEM
+150 MLEM
-158 DRAALGANLL
+158 DRAALGVNLL

-193 FFGVPEA
+193 FFGVAEA
-200 HYAVAIAASSAAM
+200 HYAVAIAANSAAM

-248 QAVAYLQAFVER
+248 QAITYLQAFVDR

-286 HFNQLLQGFPD
+286 HFNQLLKGFPN

-308 ALQQNDLA
+308 ALQQNDLV
-316 VAEAQF
+316 VAETQF

-428 LENLPDNAELLY
+428 LEQQPDNAELLY

-462 IELQPEHGQAYNAL
+462 IELQPGYAQAYNAL
-476 GYSFADRG
+476 GYSFAERG

-498 ALMPNDTFIL
+498 TLLPNDTFIL
-508 DSLGWVQY
+508 DSLGWVLY
-516 RQGDLAGALAT
+516 RQGDLSGALAT

-543 LGEVLWAIGRKDDA
+543 LGEVLWALGRKDDA

>member
-1 MKHVRSTLLLAALTA
+1 MKHIRSTLLLAVLTTF
-16 LFSQQTL
+16 FSQQAL
-23 AVDEVTPA
+23 AADNA
-31 KKRPPAKEAKRPV
+31 APPKKRPV
-44 ASNPKSA
+44 AKEVKRPAVADPKSA
-51 SQQLLDQSGQQVFQV
+51 SAQLLDQTGQAVFQV
-66 LVAEMALQLGD
+66 LVAEMALQRGD

-98 ERTVEIAGYARRF
+98 ERTVEIAGYARRY

-126 DSVRAQQMLTS
+126 GSVRAQQMLTG
-137 MLIMSNRM
+137 MLILSNRM

-150 TLIRMLEM
+150 TLVRMLEA
-158 DRAALGANLL
+158 DKEGLGANLL
-168 GLNRMFARNEDRVAV
+168 GLNRMFVRNEDRVAV

-193 FFGVPEA
+193 FFGVAEA
-200 HYAVAIAASSAAM
+200 HYAVAQAASSASM
-213 HERAQAEAN
+213 QERALAEAG
-222 RALELRPEWEM
+222 RALELRPDWEM

-248 QAVAYLQAFVER
+248 QAIAYLQAFVER

-265 DVHLQLAR
+265 DVKLQLAR

-286 HFNQLLQGFPD
+286 LFNQLLQGFPD

-322 NRLLTLDIPDKSI
+322 KHLLTLSIPDKSI

-344 EEKGKLDEALGLYAK
+344 EEKGKTDEALDLYSK
-359 VESGDQMIQARMRSA
+359 VVSGEQLVLARMRSA
-374 QILAGQGKL
+374 QMLAGQGKL

-392 ASTGSEEQS
+392 AKVDSAEQS
-401 IQFAIAEAAL
+401 IQLAVAEASL

-419 AAFDLLDAR
+419 AAFDLLDAL
-428 LENLPDNAELLY
+428 LEKQPDNPELLY

-447 RLDQLEIM
+447 RLDQMEIM

-462 IELQPEHGQAYNAL
+462 IELQPDNAQAHNAL

-484 IRLPEAR
+484 IRLTEAR
-491 ELIDKAL
+491 ELIEKAL
-498 ALMPNDTFIL
+498 TLLPNDTFIL
-508 DSLGWVQY
+508 DSLGWVLY
-516 RQGDLAGALAT
+516 RQGDLPGGLAA
-527 LERAYGMRDDP
+527 LERAYATRDDP
-538 EIGAH
+538 EIAAH
-543 LGEVLWAIGRKDDA
+543 LGEVLWSMERKDEA
-557 QKLLRA
+557 RKLLRA

>member
-1 MKHVRSTLLLAALTA
+1 MKHVRSTLLLAVLTV
-16 LFSQQTL
+16 FFGQQ
-23 AVDEVTPA
+23 AFAADDAAPP
-31 KKRPPAKEAKRPV
+31 KKRPVAKEAKRPTV
-44 ASNPKSA
+44 ANPKSA
-51 SQQLLDQSGQQVFQV
+51 SAQLLDQSGQAVFQV
-66 LVAEMALQLGD
+66 LVAEMALQRGD

-98 ERTVEIAGYARRF
+98 ERTVEIAGYARRY

-126 DSVRAQQMLTS
+126 GSVRAQQMLTG
-137 MLIMSNRM
+137 MLILSNRM

-150 TLIRMLEM
+150 TLVRMLEA
-158 DRAALGANLL
+158 DKEGLGANLL
-168 GLNRMFARNEDRVAV
+168 GLNRMFVRTEDRVAV

-193 FFGVPEA
+193 FFGVAEA
-200 HYAVAIAASSAAM
+200 HYAVAQAASSASM
-213 HERAQAEAN
+213 QERALAEAG
-222 RALELRPEWEM
+222 RALELRPDWEM

-248 QAVAYLQAFVER
+248 QAVAFLQAFVER

-265 DVHLQLAR
+265 DVKLQLAR

-286 HFNQLLQGFPD
+286 IFNQMLQGFPD

-322 NRLLTLDIPDKSI
+322 KHLLTLSIPDKSL

-344 EEKGKLDEALGLYAK
+344 EERGKTDEALDFYAK
-359 VESGDQMIQARMRSA
+359 VESGDQLVQARMRGA
-374 QILAGQGKL
+374 QLLAGQGKL

-392 ASTGSEEQS
+392 ANAVSAEQS
-401 IQFAIAEAAL
+401 LQLAIAEAAL

-428 LENLPDNAELLY
+428 LEKQPDNPELLY

-447 RLDQLEIM
+447 RLDQMEIM

-462 IELQPEHGQAYNAL
+462 IELQPENGQAYNAL

-484 IRLPEAR
+484 IQLTEAR
-491 ELIDKAL
+491 ELIEKAL

-508 DSLGWVQY
+508 DSLGWVLY
-516 RQGDLAGALAT
+516 RQGDLPGGLAA

-538 EIGAH
+538 EIAAH
-543 LGEVLWAIGRKDDA
+543 LGEVLWSMNRKDEA

>member
-1 MKHVRSTLLLAALTA
+1 MKYFRSTLLFAALAA
-16 LFSQQTL
+16 LFSQQAL
-23 AVDEVTPA
+23 AADEVTPA

-44 ASNPKSA
+44 TNNPKSA
-51 SQQLLDQSGQQVFQV
+51 SEQLLDQSGQQVFQV
-66 LVAEMALQLGD
+66 LVAEMALQYGD
-77 TNLATKAYSD
+77 TSLATKAYSD

-193 FFGVPEA
+193 FFGVAEA
-200 HYAVAIAASSAAM
+200 HYAVAIAANSAAM

-248 QAVAYLQAFVER
+248 QAITYLQAFVDR

-286 HFNQLLQGFPD
+286 HFNQLLKGFPN

-308 ALQQNDLA
+308 ALQQNDLV
-316 VAEAQF
+316 VAETQF
-322 NRLLTLDIPDKSI
+322 NRLLALDIPDKSI

-359 VESGDQMIQARMRSA
+359 VESGDQMVQARMRSA

-428 LENLPDNAELLY
+428 LEQQPDNAELLY

-462 IELQPEHGQAYNAL
+462 IELQPGYAQAYNAL
-476 GYSFADRG
+476 GYSFAERG

-498 ALMPNDTFIL
+498 TLLPNDTFIL
-508 DSLGWVQY
+508 DSLGWVLY
-516 RQGDLAGALAT
+516 RQGDLSGALAT

-543 LGEVLWAIGRKDDA
+543 LGEVLWALGRKDDA